1 MSHNDDTNKAGKRE
15 VQQQL
20 RTPQMRTLRK
30 ELLLARADVERM
42 ELRQATNDLRES
54 VAHLPLIGLMVTGRR
69 SGRRSA
75 RRGAAGGGIGSLL
88 GSLNALMSGRGPA
101 GGKFGFLFKQY
112 PIVGSLASLLLT
124 RPVRKTVVRG
134 AKPLLKWGGL
144 GLAAWEA
151 WRIYQQM
158 KAANTE
164 TSTNAVDPT
173 VF

>member
-1 MSHNDDTNKAGKRE
+1 MSHNDDTYKAGKRE

-20 RTPQMRTLRK
+20 RTPHMRTLRK

-42 ELRQATNDLRES
+42 ELRQATNDLRDS
-54 VAHLPLIGLMVTGRR
+54 VAHLPLIGMLVPGVRT
-69 SGRRSA
+69 GRRSA
-75 RRGAAGGGIGSLL
+75 RRGAAGGGIGNLL
-88 GSLNALMSGRGPA
+88 GSLLGGSSGGPA
-101 GGKFGFLFKQY
+101 GGKFAFLFKQY
-112 PIVGSLASLLLT
+112 PVVGSLASLLLT
-124 RPVRKTVVRG
+124 RPVRNTVLRG

-158 KAANTE
+158 KVTTTE